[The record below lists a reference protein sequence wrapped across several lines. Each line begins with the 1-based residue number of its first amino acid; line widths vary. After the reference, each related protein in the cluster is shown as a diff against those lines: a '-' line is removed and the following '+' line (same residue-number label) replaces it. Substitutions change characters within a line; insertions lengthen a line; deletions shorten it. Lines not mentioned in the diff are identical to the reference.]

1 MKQDLTAFCF
11 ASPANAQI
19 LTVES
24 SAYLPRLRALCP
36 NAQLTAVTRYEE
48 LPAWKDF
55 AGLDVRWRVLDY
67 RTEALPFPEES
78 FDLIVAEP
86 CLTETYE
93 PYETVMG
100 LNRLLKQTG
109 VMLTGFRNV
118 RYHAVLDGMRDGR
131 FPSRSGRLWAKA
143 DVVQFLH
150 ETLFKEIA
158 FTPGAQDE
166 DGGAEASWES
176 RGFEDYHGDLRTE
189 VWLVKASRSSAAVAN
204 LKSLYTKKTRAELA
218 RILHRIE
225 YGIDIEENRE
235 TLRRLMER
243 ESIFPEYLADF
254 VQSVCAHPAR
264 VLTVLQRD
272 PGNSPDAR

>member
-48 LPAWKDF
+48 LPSWKDF
-55 AGLDVRWRVLDY
+55 AGLDVRWCVLDY

-93 PYETVMG
+93 PYETVLG

-166 DGGAEASWES
+166 DAAAEASWKS
-176 RGFEDYHGDLRTE
+176 RGFEDYQGDLRTE
-189 VWLVKASRSSAAVAN
+189 VWLVKASRSSSVVAN

-218 RILHRIE
+218 RVLHRIE
-225 YGIDIEENRE
+225 YGIDVGENRE
-235 TLRRLMER
+235 ALRRLMAR
-243 ESIFPEYLADF
+243 EAVFPAYLCDF
-254 VQSVCAHPAR
+254 IQSACAHPAR
-264 VLTVLQRD
+264 VFTALSMD
-272 PGNSPDAR
+272 PGNSPDGR